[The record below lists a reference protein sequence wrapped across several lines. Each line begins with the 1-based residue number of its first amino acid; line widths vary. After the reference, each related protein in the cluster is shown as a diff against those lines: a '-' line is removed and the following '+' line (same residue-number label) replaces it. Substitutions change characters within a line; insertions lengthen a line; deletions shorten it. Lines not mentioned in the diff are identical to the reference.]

1 MSNKEIQVEKRNGL
15 KVPLDFEKI
24 NKILIWATE
33 NINGVYPSDIAM
45 NAKLQIY
52 DGITT
57 KEIHNVLIRAS
68 ADMISEK
75 NPNYQYVAGNL
86 LNYKIRKDVFGG
98 GNLPKLYD
106 LVEKNVENGIY
117 DKNLIKKYSE
127 EEFDKYDKIINHSRD
142 FNFTYAGI
150 QQLVDKYL
158 LKDRK
163 TNTLYETPQFAY
175 MLIAM
180 TVFGDVE
187 EPKRYTLVK
196 DAYYMFSKHK
206 ISLPTPIMA
215 GVRTPNK
222 QWSSCTLIDVADNLD
237 SIFNSNSAVGYYTS
251 KRAGIGLNMGS
262 VRALGDVIRNGE
274 VIHTGVIPFLRMFQ
288 STTKSCTQNGIRGG
302 SASIYFPFWHKEI
315 EDILVLKNNKG
326 TDDNRVRHMDYGIQM
341 NRLIYRRIVKNEMV
355 SLFSPN
361 DVPDLYDSFFK
372 SNDLFES
379 LYEKY
384 ENDPTINKKQIKST
398 DLINLLAQERIGT
411 GRIYVMNV
419 DHANDH
425 SSFLDPV
432 KMSNLCVAPET
443 QILTSS
449 GYQTISELEGE
460 NVEIWNG
467 KEWSETKVIKT
478 GENQK
483 LLNVS
488 VKYTSFNNDN
498 VVTDTE
504 IVSID
509 VTEYHKWYDVNGNEL
524 RTTDLYSNLVLEK
537 SNLPNSGY
545 RNFEVLSIEDNNRYD
560 DTYCVNEPKEHKV
573 MFNGVLT
580 GNCAEITLPT
590 TPLTHIDDDDS
601 TDAEIALCVLAAINL
616 GAIKELSEF
625 EKIMDISVRVLDFII
640 ENQDYPVKA
649 ALKMLKRRSLGIG
662 ITNFA
667 YWLAKNNVN
676 YDDPNALPLVDEL
689 MEYMQYYGIKASV
702 NLAKEYGHAEYFN
715 RTKYSKGI
723 LPIDT
728 YNKNVDTIVNRKYS
742 LDWEELRN
750 DVLKYGMR
758 NSTISALMPCESSSL
773 ISNSTNGIEPIRDYI
788 TTKKSKQGLIRL
800 VVPEY
805 SKLKN
810 KYQLAFNIDGN
821 KGITNIHAVITK
833 WIDQAISANHY
844 YDITKFKDNEIPMS
858 SIVKDLLYS
867 YKMGVKTLYYANTND
882 DKSDD
887 FSKNYKEEIKVE
899 NTEEDIDLSCVGGAC
914 TI

>member
-1 MSNKEIQVEKRNGL
+1 MSNKEIYVIKRGGKREN
-15 KVPLDFEKI
+15 LDFEKI
-24 NKILIWATE
+24 NKVLLWATH
-33 NINGVYPSDIAM
+33 NINSVSASDIAM
-45 NAKLQIY
+45 NAQLQFY
-52 DGITT
+52 DGIKTT
-57 KEIHNVLIRAS
+57 EIHNVLIRAT
-68 ADMISEK
+68 ADMISER

-86 LNYKIRKDVFGG
+86 LNYKIRKDVYGG
-98 GNLPKLYD
+98 EDIPSLYD
-106 LVEKNVENGIY
+106 IVVKNINQGIY
-117 DKNLIKKYSE
+117 DPKYLKQYSE
-127 EEFDKYDKIINHSRD
+127 EDFSKYNKILNHQRD

-163 TNTLYETPQFAY
+163 TNTLYETPQIAY
-175 MLIAM
+175 ILIAM
-180 TVFGDVE
+180 AVFGDVE
-187 EPKRYTLVK
+187 EPKRYNLVK

-215 GVRTPNK
+215 GVRTPNR
-222 QWSSCTLIDVADNLD
+222 QWSSCTLIDVDDNLD

-262 VRALGDVIRNGE
+262 IRALGDTIRNGE

-302 SASIYFPFWHKEI
+302 SSTVHFPFWHKDI

-326 TDDNRVRHMDYGIQM
+326 TDDNRVRHMDYSIQM
-341 NRLIYRRIVKNEMV
+341 NRLIYRRIVKNEMI

-361 DVPDLYDSFFK
+361 DVPDLYDAFFK
-372 SNDLFES
+372 SNELFES

-384 ENDPTINKKQIKST
+384 ENDSTIIKKQIKST

-411 GRIYVMNV
+411 GRIYVMNI
-419 DHANDH
+419 DHTNDH

-432 KMSNLCVAPET
+432 KMSNLC
-443 QILTSS
+443 Q
-449 GYQTISELEGE
+449 
-460 NVEIWNG
+460 
-467 KEWSETKVIKT
+467 
-478 GENQK
+478 
-483 LLNVS
+483 
-488 VKYTSFNNDN
+488 
-498 VVTDTE
+498 
-504 IVSID
+504 
-509 VTEYHKWYDVNGNEL
+509 
-524 RTTDLYSNLVLEK
+524 
-537 SNLPNSGY
+537 
-545 RNFEVLSIEDNNRYD
+545 
-560 DTYCVNEPKEHKV
+560 
-573 MFNGVLT
+573 
-580 GNCAEITLPT
+580 EITLPT
-590 TPLTHIDDDDS
+590 TPLNHIDDDDS

-616 GAIKELSEF
+616 GAIKELSEL
-625 EKIMDISVRVLDFII
+625 EKVMEISVRVLDFII

-667 YWLAKNNVN
+667 YWLAKNDTT
-676 YDDPNALPLVDEL
+676 YDSKEALPLVDEL
-689 MEYMQYYGIKASV
+689 MEHIQYYGIKASV
-702 NLAKEYGHAEYFN
+702 NLAKEYGPAKYFN
-715 RTKYSKGI
+715 RTKYSKGV

-728 YNKNVDTIVNRKYS
+728 YNKNVDTLLQRKYT
-742 LDWEELRN
+742 LDWEQLRN
-750 DVLKYGMR
+750 DILTHGMR
-758 NSTISALMPCESSSL
+758 NSTITALMPCESSSL

-810 KYQLAFNIDGN
+810 KYQLAFNLDGN
-821 KGITNIHAVITK
+821 KGITNIHSVITK

-844 YDITKFKDNEIPMS
+844 YDITKFSDNEIPMS
-858 SIVKDLLYS
+858 IIVKDLLYS

-887 FSKNYKEEIKVE
+887 FSKNYKQEVKVE
-899 NTEEDIDLSCVGGAC
+899 NIDEQDEDLSCAGGAC